1 MTTVEKE
8 FEEYKEELEELGTYP
23 TEEEYWEL
31 RENPD
36 PDGKQVARVVIGAE
50 LYEEI
55 NEEKLFPEY
64 LIMHLLSHFRGAS
77 NENRNDYVCYYS
89 CWQEIKSYLWKG
101 KSFLLLGILSR
112 KKKESEDLIMKYK
125 SYKNP
130 VNQYL
135 YFFNLPYDFWDKW
148 EDKIPKSK
156 EDMLNLS
163 WNQDI
168 LIKNY
173 RRLEAY
179 NSLDW
184 LEQVPRIMH

>member
-8 FEEYKEELEELGTYP
+8 LEEYKEEFEELGTYP

-31 RENPD
+31 RENPN
-36 PDGKQVARVVIGAE
+36 PDGKQVARIIIGAE

-55 NEEKLFPEY
+55 NDEKLFPEY
-64 LIMHLLSHFRGAS
+64 LIIHLLKHFRGAS
-77 NENRNDYVCYYS
+77 KENRNDHICYYS
-89 CWQEIKSYLWKG
+89 CWQEIKSYMWKG

-135 YFFNLPYDFWDKW
+135 YFFNLPYDFWNKW

-156 EDMLNLS
+156 EDMLNLN
-163 WNQDI
+163 WNEDI

-179 NSLDW
+179 SSLDW

>member
-8 FEEYKEELEELGTYP
+8 LEEYKEELEKLGTYP
-23 TEEEYWEL
+23 TEEKYWEL
-31 RENPD
+31 REDPN

-64 LIMHLLSHFRGAS
+64 LIMHLLNHFRGAS
-77 NENRNDYVCYYS
+77 DENKNDYVCYYS

-173 RRLEAY
+173 RRLEVY
-179 NSLDW
+179 SSLDW